1 MGKIKNFLY
10 FIYLILFVVGLYSF
24 LNVVQV
30 PIDLTTIPD
39 YPDNG
44 FPNIKRYETTIG
56 IIDRYGIEHHY
67 IMEENGEP
75 RFDEAD
81 KDYTNSIY
89 RDYLSY
95 KNR

>member
-1 MGKIKNFLY
+1 M
-10 FIYLILFVVGLYSF
+10 ILFVVGLYSF